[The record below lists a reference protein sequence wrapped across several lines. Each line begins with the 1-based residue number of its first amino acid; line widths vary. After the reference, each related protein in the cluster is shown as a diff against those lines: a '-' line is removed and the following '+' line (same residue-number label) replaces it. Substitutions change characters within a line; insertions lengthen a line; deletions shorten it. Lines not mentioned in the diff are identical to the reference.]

1 MRRAAITPG
10 SILRIGWRTGS
21 PNEISPPRRP
31 WALLGY
37 PRWVE
42 EPDRRSPDA
51 AAAAPVKAPER
62 APGRRELKPPEWFE
76 ERLAAWVR
84 RMGLGA
90 WTIRA
95 TYKAKLRG
103 AEGYAEISPS
113 FLEAELQ
120 FRQDVLV
127 DRGDV
132 VIVHELTHILT
143 DEWARAMEQVVHDMV
158 PRRLQREARTYL
170 RQHEESVVEAI
181 AHALVRTAEQQAST
195 PANKGQRTVGV

>member
-1 MRRAAITPG
+1 M
-10 SILRIGWRTGS
+10 
-21 PNEISPPRRP
+21 NEPEQHV
-31 WALLGY
+31 A
-37 PRWVE
+37 VE
-42 EPDRRSPDA
+42 SGQA
-51 AAAAPVKAPER
+51 KTPER
-62 APGRRELKPPEWFE
+62 ARGLRDLQPPEWFE
-76 ERLAAWVR
+76 ERLATWVR
-84 RMGLGA
+84 RMGLGG

-95 TYKAKLRG
+95 LYKPKLRG
-103 AEGYAEISPS
+103 AEGYAEISPG

-181 AHALVRTAEQQAST
+181 AHALVRTAEQQESKSST
-195 PANKGQRTVGV
+195 KP